1 MSGAAPGAVGGA
13 SAGRRLL
20 ILAEGHS
27 DDPHHGKT
35 MRGVVDYGQD
45 TVVAVIDS
53 ARAGESHKG
62 IPIIAS
68 VADALPLR
76 PDTLLVGV
84 APTGGK
90 LPQRWKDMLAD
101 GIRAG
106 LHIESGLHDFVSDD
120 PVLVALASE
129 HGVRLTDL
137 RRPPRDL
144 NVPSGANLRVP
155 GLIVHTVGTDCA
167 IGKMTVSLELDR
179 EARRR
184 GLASVFVPTGQTG
197 IAIAGWGIGVDA
209 VVADYIAGAA
219 ERLVVEGHERGGT
232 DLLWIEGQG
241 SLLHPGYSGVT
252 LGLFHGSTPHLLVLC
267 HVAGATEIDG
277 FPGHPIPPLREVVE
291 LYEKAS
297 LPARRAKVAAI
308 GVNTRFIADDDEARR
323 AVAAIEAETG
333 LVADDPVRFGPA
345 RLVDAVLAAA
355 AR

>member
-1 MSGAAPGAVGGA
+1 MSGALSAG
-13 SAGRRLL
+13 AGRRLV

-53 ARAGESHKG
+53 ARAGELHKG
-62 IPIIAS
+62 IPIVAA
-68 VADALPLR
+68 VADTTGFA
-76 PDTLLVGV
+76 PDTILVGV

-90 LPQRWKDMLAD
+90 LPQRWQEILAD

-106 LHIESGLHDFVSDD
+106 LHVESGLHDFVTDD
-120 PVLVALASE
+120 PLLVELAAA

-144 NVPSGANLRVP
+144 DVPTGANLRVP
-155 GLIVHTVGTDCA
+155 ATIVHTVGTDCA

-179 EARRR
+179 DARAR

-219 ERLVVEGHERGGT
+219 ERLVLEGDARGGT

-252 LGLFHGSTPHLLVLC
+252 LGLFHGSMPHLLVLC
-267 HVAGATEIDG
+267 HVAGATEIEG
-277 FPGHPIPPLREVVE
+277 FPGHAIPPLAEVIE
-291 LYEKAS
+291 LYERAS
-297 LPARRAKVAAI
+297 LPARKAKVCAVAL
-308 GVNTRFIADDDEARR
+308 NTRFLDEAGAR
-323 AVAAIEAETG
+323 AAIAAAEAETG
-333 LVADDPVRFGPA
+333 LVADDPVRFGPQ
-345 RLVDAVLAAA
+345 RLVDAVLAA
-355 AR
+355 RGCWR

>member
-1 MSGAAPGAVGGA
+1 MSDALSAA
-13 SAGRRLL
+13 AGRRLV

-27 DDPHHGKT
+27 NDPHHGKT

-53 ARAGESHKG
+53 ARAGELHKG
-62 IPIIAS
+62 IPIVAA
-68 VADALPLR
+68 VADTTGFA
-76 PDTLLVGV
+76 PDTILVGV

-90 LPQRWKDMLAD
+90 LPQRWKEILAD

-106 LHIESGLHDFVSDD
+106 LHVESGLHDFVSDD
-120 PVLVALASE
+120 PLLVELAAA

-144 NVPSGANLRVP
+144 DVPTGANLRVP
-155 GLIVHTVGTDCA
+155 ATIVHTVGTDCA

-179 EARRR
+179 DARAR

-219 ERLVVEGHERGGT
+219 ERLVLEGDARGGT

-252 LGLFHGSTPHLLVLC
+252 LGLFHGSMPHLLVLC
-267 HVAGATEIDG
+267 HIAGATEIEG
-277 FPGHPIPPLREVVE
+277 FPGHAIPPLAEVIE
-291 LYEKAS
+291 LYERAS
-297 LPARRAKVAAI
+297 LPARKAKVCAVAL
-308 GVNTRFIADDDEARR
+308 NTRFLDEAGAR
-323 AVAAIEAETG
+323 AAIAAAEVETG
-333 LVADDPVRFGPA
+333 LVADDPVRFGPQ
-345 RLVDAVLAAA
+345 RLVDAVLAA
-355 AR
+355 RGC